1 MICQGMSGRWLKR
14 MICLF
19 TFALTFTRII
29 VDPAMLCYTN
39 VTTSSLLSMFEEQV
53 SGLPYI

>member
-1 MICQGMSGRWLKR
+1 MSGRWLKR